1 LSAVLAFAVALLC
14 AAGDP
19 APSRAPLGTRTQ
31 GPVRELFLDVTSAD
45 ARRPLSSELELRYSI
60 ANSWNEPMSVARG
73 PSISSQELDEQADS
87 LTVRYRTPWSR
98 WLGPKLAPFST
109 TVEGRF
115 TLHWGGYTDRA
126 IEAWHGLVGAFN
138 FERSR
143 FPRNQIHLAL
153 GDEGGT
159 AFRID
164 GTTPTVGDV
173 VLRNQA
179 SLFEGGDPLSAGEV
193 HRYGLAARLDLKL
206 PTGPLSRAGGSGG
219 FDAGLA
225 LLGTAELTSWL
236 TAHAMFST
244 SRFSGFACNCALQP
258 KEWHAGFDASLAA
271 SLGGTT
277 FLVEDRVVSPLLR
290 PGWSRIAWRGND
302 GLLASGLYADFRT
315 HNQVTFAIRRGRF
328 TFWLSED
335 GTPGSNPPST
345 LHFLY
350 MSNAP
355 DVVVGLSFTQPLP
368 N

>member
-1 LSAVLAFAVALLC
+1 LFPVFAFAVVLLC

-31 GPVRELFLDVTSAD
+31 GPLRELFLDVTSAD
-45 ARRPLSSELELRYSI
+45 ARRSEASELTLRYSV

-73 PSISSQELDEQADS
+73 PSISSQEMDEQADS
-87 LTVRYRTPWSR
+87 LAVRYRTPWSR
-98 WLGPKLAPFST
+98 FLGPKFAPFST
-109 TVEGRF
+109 ALEGRF

-138 FERSR
+138 YERSK
-143 FPRNQIHLAL
+143 FPRNEVHLAL
-153 GDEGGT
+153 GDDGGT

-164 GTTPTVGDV
+164 RTTFTVGDV

-179 SLFEGGDPLSAGEV
+179 SLLEGGEPLSASEI

-236 TAHAMFST
+236 TAHALFST
-244 SRFSGFACNCALQP
+244 IRFAGFACNCALQP
-258 KEWHAGFDASLAA
+258 NEWHWGFDASLAA
-271 SLGGTT
+271 SLGATT
-277 FLVEDRVVSPLLR
+277 FLVEDRVVSPLLQSD
-290 PGWSRIAWRGND
+290 WSRVAWRGND
-302 GLLASGLYADFRT
+302 GILASGLYAGFRT

-335 GTPGSNPPST
+335 ATPGSNSPST
-345 LHFLY
+345 LPFLY

-355 DVVVGLSFTQPLP
+355 DVVLGLSFTQPL
-368 N
+368 

>member
-1 LSAVLAFAVALLC
+1 VFAVLAFAVALLC
-14 AAGDP
+14 AAGDS
-19 APSRAPLGTRTQ
+19 APSRTPLGTRTQ
-31 GPVRELFLDVTSAD
+31 GPLRELFLDVTATD
-45 ARRPLSSELELRYSI
+45 ARRSESSELELRYSV
-60 ANSWNEPMSVARG
+60 ANSWNESMSLARG
-73 PSISSQELDEQADS
+73 PSISSQEMDEQADS
-87 LTVRYRTPWSR
+87 LAVRYRTPWSR
-98 WLGPKLAPFST
+98 WLGPGFAPFST

-115 TLHWGGYTDRA
+115 TLHWGGYSDRA

-138 FERSR
+138 FERSK
-143 FPRNQIHLAL
+143 FPRNEIHLAL

-164 GTTPTVGDV
+164 RATPTVGDV

-179 SLFEGGDPLSAGEV
+179 SLLEGGEPLSANEV

-236 TAHAMFST
+236 TAHALLST

-258 KEWHAGFDASLAA
+258 KEWHFGLDASLAA

-277 FLVEDRVVSPLLR
+277 FLVEDRVVSPLLEQ
-290 PGWSRIAWRGND
+290 GWSRVAWRGND
-302 GLLASGLYADFRT
+302 GILASGLYASFRS

-335 GTPGSNPPST
+335 ATPGANPPST
-345 LHFLY
+345 LQFLY

-355 DVVVGLSFTQPLP
+355 DVVLGLSFTQPL
-368 N
+368 

>member
-1 LSAVLAFAVALLC
+1 LVAVLSFAVALLC

-31 GPVRELFLDVTSAD
+31 GPLRELFLDVTSAD
-45 ARRPLSSELELRYSI
+45 ARRSESSELTLRYSV

-73 PSISSQELDEQADS
+73 VSISSQEMDEQADS

-98 WLGPKLAPFST
+98 WLGPEFAPFST
-109 TVEGRF
+109 TLEGRF

-138 FERSR
+138 YERSK
-143 FPRNQIHLAL
+143 FPRNEVHLAL
-153 GDEGGT
+153 GDDGGT

-179 SLFEGGDPLSAGEV
+179 SLFEGGEPLSAGEV
-193 HRYGLAARLDLKL
+193 HRYGLAVRLDLKL

-219 FDAGLA
+219 LDAGLA

-236 TAHAMFST
+236 TAHALVST
-244 SRFSGFACNCALQP
+244 SRFSRLACGCALQP
-258 KEWHAGFDASLAA
+258 NEWQWGFDASLAA
-271 SLGGTT
+271 SVGATT
-277 FLVEDRVVSPLLR
+277 FLIEDRVVSPLLQS
-290 PGWSRIAWRGND
+290 GWSRVAWRGND
-302 GLLASGLYADFRT
+302 GILASGLYASFRA

-335 GTPGSNPPST
+335 ATPGSNPPST
-345 LHFLY
+345 LKFLY

-355 DVVVGLSFTQPLP
+355 DVVVGLSFTQPL
-368 N
+368 